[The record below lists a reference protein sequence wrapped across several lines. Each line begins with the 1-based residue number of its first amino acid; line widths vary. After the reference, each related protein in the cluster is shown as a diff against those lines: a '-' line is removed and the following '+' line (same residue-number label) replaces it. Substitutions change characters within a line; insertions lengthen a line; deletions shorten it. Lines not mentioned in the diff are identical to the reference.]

1 VARAWGGLC
10 ATPLPPLPVAAHA
23 GDRQGW
29 VDALHVALA
38 GQRCHVRRG
47 GAHDRHDLRAT
58 AGPLLACR
66 LTTGLRWGSTPV
78 LTLRTRPR
86 AGACVALAALLA
98 VSVSGAVVLPV
109 LSMAVL
115 AGGLLVER
123 AVLRRRLAR
132 AVALTQPG
140 GAA

>member
-1 VARAWGGLC
+1 
-10 ATPLPPLPVAAHA
+10 
-23 GDRQGW
+23 
-29 VDALHVALA
+29 
-38 GQRCHVRRG
+38 
-47 GAHDRHDLRAT
+47 
-58 AGPLLACR
+58 
-66 LTTGLRWGSTPV
+66 
-78 LTLRTRPR
+78 
-86 AGACVALAALLA
+86 VALAALLA